1 MCDASQWNQ
10 ALPPWLPSIQ
20 EGQLYVT
27 QDRLVMSHMA
37 CATTIHNPIIERGCE
52 LRVG

>member
-10 ALPPWLPSIQ
+10 ALPPWLPPIQ

-27 QDRLVMSHMA
+27 QDRLVMSHMTYV
-37 CATTIHNPIIERGCE
+37 TTICNSIIKR
-52 LRVG
+52 